1 MVDQD
6 KNNDRE
12 VCCPLE
18 KTFSIISSKWTLLI
32 LRELASGT
40 KRFGQLKNTLHGISP
55 KTLTQRLR
63 DLEKSGIL
71 NKTLYPEIPPK
82 VEYKLTPKGRSLREI
97 LIPLAQW
104 GVSNFDD
111 NVSPEPA
118 CPHCDNLLLCGQCI
132 KEK

>member
-18 KTFSIISSKWTLLI
+18 KTFSVISSKWTLLI
-32 LRELASGT
+32 LRELAGGT

-71 NKTLYPEIPPK
+71 SKTLYPEIPPK
-82 VEYKLTPKGRSLREI
+82 VEYQLTTKGRSLREI

-118 CPHCDNLLLCGQCI
+118 CSHCDNLLLCGQCI